1 MPSKFSR
8 YPLSLIAVLLSVA
21 GCAQSEAPG
30 DLDPECTKKAD
41 CSSTQKCVDQKCV
54 PDPCYDG
61 LLSVGETDVDCGGV
75 CDACGLDQH
84 CEKPGDCIFG
94 ECENHVCVDP
104 NRPCRTPKRGEIIFS
119 EILNNIQKDVNFD
132 NLSSSQ
138 NEFFE
143 IYNTTAFK
151 LGLENVT
158 LICTDLND
166 EDATPIQIALEG
178 CMDAHAAAVLSV
190 SSISVPQ
197 DVLNVTIIPSSNF
210 LPPTG
215 SYECRLVN
223 VSDQTISTAY
233 LRGGYEAGISETT
246 ELLDYNADGMIFEA
260 HDKLSDFRHT
270 PGLCTNGARFSDN
283 CDTHCNDGQKNHEET
298 DVDCGGPLCQPCR
311 LTKGCQGDD
320 DCESHLCQSGVCVT
334 PPKTCRELGC
344 DKGFCDEVSGKCYSC
359 DDGDQNG
366 DEIDVDCGGSYC
378 LACEP
383 NQFCNEDDDCL
394 SESCVNHICAN
405 KSNLTVIPPDKGEL
419 LISEFFNVPSASR
432 AMSVWQNG
440 VSQAQ
445 EEFIEIVNTSNFI
458 YNLEGVT
465 LSVNNM
471 STGETLAE
479 WPLYGSL
486 AGHRALVLSH
496 TKLNGLPPHTRNLT
510 LLSSDNLFD
519 DEANIQL
526 TLKYGATTLHQVGAD
541 TPISGISDVLNPF
554 EYSGNTRTLT
564 KHNVANPALLHS
576 PGYCT
581 NGALF
586 ANDCDTLCNNHHL
599 DGDETDVDC
608 GGPLCP
614 ACDVGKTCNNSHD
627 CDSRQCVGNKCQE
640 KPCTEVGCS
649 DDAWCNASTG
659 KCESCNDNTK
669 NGTETDVDC
678 GGSRCGGCEKGKTC
692 STNDDCLS
700 HTCSYGRCTGDPCI
714 TPSPSSLIITEV
726 MGAPNADL
734 AFGTSSTNQMEFIE
748 FVNKTSSRIDLSDVT
763 LSWLKDGSTSPDTI
777 AFSGCIEP
785 KSAIVVSSAAIAD
798 LPSEVTNVT
807 SMKNDT
813 MTNSSLYHVRL
824 DNLDTRIDEVTRQGT
839 STGTRGI
846 SQTRDPQL
854 STSATS
860 LVLSNTV
867 STFSNTP
874 GYCSNGG
881 SYTQSCLDP
890 CKDNQKTWNETDVD
904 CGGDMCAKC
913 TKGKAC
919 RENTDCESNVCTSNR
934 CVGDPCYTPVA
945 GELLI
950 TEVMGSPK
958 SGGKFEFLTTT
969 EQVEFIEIA
978 NASNRRLNLAEVTL
992 NYQKGTDT
1000 TKTVALTG
1008 CIDPKNAV
1016 LVTSKTKP
1024 LTGLPTGVSNQS
1036 ILSSATAITNNVA
1049 YQIWLE
1055 TTGTDAVKLDEVTRA
1070 ANSTTGISQSRN
1082 PTLDKTATLQLS
1094 NTVSD
1099 YANSPGYCSN
1109 GKEFIKECR

>member
-94 ECENHVCVDP
+94 ECENNVCVDP

-298 DVDCGGPLCQPCR
+298 DVDCGGPLC
-311 LTKGCQGDD
+311 
-320 DCESHLCQSGVCVT
+320 
-334 PPKTCRELGC
+334 
-344 DKGFCDEVSGKCYSC
+344 
-359 DDGDQNG
+359 
-366 DEIDVDCGGSYC
+366 
-378 LACEP
+378 
-383 NQFCNEDDDCL
+383 
-394 SESCVNHICAN
+394 
-405 KSNLTVIPPDKGEL
+405 
-419 LISEFFNVPSASR
+419 
-432 AMSVWQNG
+432 
-440 VSQAQ
+440 
-445 EEFIEIVNTSNFI
+445 
-458 YNLEGVT
+458 
-465 LSVNNM
+465 
-471 STGETLAE
+471 
-479 WPLYGSL
+479 
-486 AGHRALVLSH
+486 
-496 TKLNGLPPHTRNLT
+496 
-510 LLSSDNLFD
+510 
-519 DEANIQL
+519 
-526 TLKYGATTLHQVGAD
+526 
-541 TPISGISDVLNPF
+541 
-554 EYSGNTRTLT
+554 
-564 KHNVANPALLHS
+564 
-576 PGYCT
+576 
-581 NGALF
+581 
-586 ANDCDTLCNNHHL
+586 
-599 DGDETDVDC
+599 
-608 GGPLCP
+608 P

-678 GGSRCGGCEKGKTC
+678 GGSRCGSCEKGKTC

-726 MGAPNADL
+726 MGAPNANL

-854 STSATS
+854 SPSATS

-919 RENTDCESNVCTSNR
+919 LENTDCESNICTANR

-1016 LVTSKTKP
+1016 LVTSITKP

-1036 ILSSATAITNNVA
+1036 VLSSATAITNNVA

-1055 TTGTDAVKLDEVTRA
+1055 TTGTDAVKIDEVTRA